1 MALTLLQIV
10 QDAAVLCGLDK
21 PSSVVGST
29 HPTAVKALAML
40 HVEGAALR
48 RDYSWDVLKR
58 LHTVTLV
65 DGTQTYALPADFERH
80 VFSTHWDSGMSLP
93 ASVGTSQ
100 DWQYVN
106 NANFVYT
113 TSKIARFWGW
123 LNNQIYL
130 YSTPD
135 STDAGNTITFEYQ
148 SASWIRYRTWVALT
162 AYTGNADLVSGNKV
176 WYNGNRY
183 IAITSGTT
191 STTPPTHTSGSVADG
206 TVTWQYQGNNLALQE
221 RFEFDTDVP
230 LLDGVV
236 LQLCLQAAFYEDLG
250 QSEQAGNQRARAQ
263 QLAAQCCTNLKGIS
277 TIALTDMGVSEGAF
291 MSNNSVRLI

>member
-1 MALTLLQIV
+1 MPLTLLQIV

-21 PSSVVGST
+21 PSTVVGST

-48 RDYSWDVLKR
+48 RDHSWDALKR

-65 DGTQTYALPADFERH
+65 DGAQTYALPADFERH

-93 ASVGTSQ
+93 ASIGTSQ
-100 DWQYVN
+100 DWQYVQ

-113 TSKIARFWGW
+113 SSKIARFWGW

-148 SASWIRYRTWVALT
+148 SATWIRYRTWVAST
-162 AYTGNADLVSGNKV
+162 AYATGNRV

-183 IAITSGTT
+183 TWVSGTT
-191 STTPPTHTSGSVADG
+191 SGSTPPTHTTGNASDG
-206 TVTWQYQGNNLALQE
+206 GVTWAYNSTQLQD
-221 RFEFDTDVP
+221 RFEYDTDVP

-236 LQLCLQAAFYEDLG
+236 LQLCLQAALYEDLG

>member
-1 MALTLLQIV
+1 V

-21 PSSVVGST
+21 PSTVVGST

-65 DGTQTYALPADFERH
+65 DGAQTYALPTDFERH

-93 ASVGTSQ
+93 ASIATSQ
-100 DWQYVN
+100 DWRYVN
-106 NANFVYT
+106 SANFVYT
-113 TSKIARFWGW
+113 TSKIARFWTW

-148 SASWIRYRTWVALT
+148 SATWIRYRTWVAST
-162 AYTGNADLVSGNKV
+162 AYATGNRV

-183 IAITSGTT
+183 TWVSGTT
-191 STTPPTHTSGSVADG
+191 SGSTPPTHTTGNASDG
-206 TVTWQYQGNNLALQE
+206 GVTWAYNSTELQE
-221 RFEFDTDVP
+221 RFEYDTDIP

-236 LQLCLQAAFYEDLG
+236 LQLCLQAALYEDLG

-263 QLAAQCCTNLKGIS
+263 QLAAQVCTNLKGIS

>member
-48 RDYSWDVLKR
+48 RDHSWDVLKR

-65 DGTQTYALPADFERH
+65 NGQQTYALPADFERH
-80 VFSTHWDSGMSLP
+80 VFSTQWDSGMSLP
-93 ASVGTSQ
+93 ASTATSQ
-100 DWQYVN
+100 DWQYVQ

-113 TSKIARFWGW
+113 SSKIARFWGW

-135 STDAGNTITFEYQ
+135 STDVGNTITFEYQ
-148 SASWIRYRTWVALT
+148 SATWIRHQTWAPIT
-162 AYTGNADLVSGNKV
+162 AYSSGNKV

-183 IAITSGTT
+183 AWVSGTT
-191 STTPPTHTSGSVADG
+191 SGSTPPTHTAGSVTDG
-206 TVTWQYQGNNLALQE
+206 GVSWQYLNISNGLQE
-221 RFEFDTDVP
+221 RFESDTDVP

-236 LQLCLQAAFYEDLG
+236 LQLMLQAAFYEDLG

-263 QLAAQCCTNLKGIS
+263 QLAAQCCTDLKGIS

>member
-10 QDAAVLCGLDK
+10 QDAAVLCGCDK

-80 VFSTHWDSGMSLP
+80 VFGTHWDSGMSLP
-93 ASVGTSQ
+93 ASIANSQ

-106 NANFVYT
+106 KANFVYT
-113 TSKIARFWGW
+113 PSKIVRCWTW
-123 LNNQIYL
+123 LDNQIYL

-148 SASWIRYRTWVALT
+148 SATWIKYRTWSAIT
-162 AYTGNADLVSGNKV
+162 SYSSGNKV

-183 IAITSGTT
+183 TWVSGTT
-191 STTPPTHTSGSVADG
+191 SGSTPPTHTTGTASDG
-206 TVTWQYQGNNLALQE
+206 GVTWAYTSSSLQE
-221 RFEFDTDVP
+221 RFEFDTDTP

-236 LQLCLQAAFYEDLG
+236 LQLCLQAALYEDLG

-263 QLAAQCCTNLKGIS
+263 QLAAQVCTNLKGIS
-277 TIALTDMGVSEGAF
+277 TIPLTDMGVSEGAF

>member
-21 PSSVVGST
+21 PSTVVGST

-65 DGTQTYALPADFERH
+65 DGTQTYALPSDFERH
-80 VFSTHWDSGMSLP
+80 VFGTSWDSGMSLP
-93 ASVGTSQ
+93 ASNATSQ
-100 DWQYVN
+100 DWQYVQS
-106 NANFVYT
+106 ANFVYT
-113 TSKIARFWGW
+113 TSKIARFWTW

-148 SASWIRYRTWVALT
+148 SATWIRYRTWVAST
-162 AYTGNADLVSGNKV
+162 AYATGNRV

-183 IAITSGTT
+183 TWVSGATSG
-191 STTPPTHTSGSVADG
+191 STPPTHTTGSASDG
-206 TVTWQYQGNNLALQE
+206 GVTWTYNSTELQE

>member
-1 MALTLLQIV
+1 
-10 QDAAVLCGLDK
+10 
-21 PSSVVGST
+21 
-29 HPTAVKALAML
+29 ML

-80 VFSTHWDSGMSLP
+80 VFSTQWDSGMSLP
-93 ASVGTSQ
+93 ASVANSQ
-100 DWQYVN
+100 DWQYVQS
-106 NANFVYT
+106 ANFVYT
-113 TSKIARFWGW
+113 SSKIARFWGW

-135 STDAGNTITFEYQ
+135 STDAGNTLTFEYQ
-148 SASWIRYRTWVALT
+148 SSSWIRYKTWT
-162 AYTGNADLVSGNKV
+162 ASTPGFGSGSRV

-183 IAITSGTT
+183 AWVSGTT
-191 STTPPTHTSGSVADG
+191 SGTTPPTHTTSFPTSDG
-206 TVTWQYQGNNLALQE
+206 GVTWYYNSAAQLQD
-221 RFEFDTDVP
+221 RFEYDTDIP
-230 LLDGVV
+230 LLDGLV
-236 LQLCLQAAFYEDLG
+236 LQLCLQAALYEDLG

-263 QLAAQCCTNLKGIS
+263 QLAAQVCTNLKGIS